1 MKSSINLKKKYL
13 ALRTDQIRKVQMNHD
28 ELQRLP
34 VESTNPWRTLCSSIV
49 YDNPWITLTEFQV
62 LNPAG
67 NPGIYGKVH
76 FKNMAI
82 GIVALDDDGW
92 ISLVGQ
98 YRYTIDR
105 YSWEIPEGGG
115 HHDVD
120 PLTSAQRE
128 LLEETGLK
136 AGQWELLLQ
145 MHLSNSVTDEF
156 CQVYLATELQQFEAE
171 PEETEQLKY
180 LKLPLSE
187 AWQRVKL
194 GEITDAITVASLQAM
209 MLRQAGL

>member
-34 VESTNPWRTLCSSIV
+34 VESTNPWRTLSSTNV

-187 AWQRVKL
+187 AWQRVKS

>member
-34 VESTNPWRTLCSSIV
+34 VESTNPWRTLSSSNV

-187 AWQRVKL
+187 AWQRVKS

>member
-34 VESTNPWRTLCSSIV
+34 VESTNPWRTLSSSIV

-98 YRYTIDR
+98 YRYTTDR

-187 AWQRVKL
+187 AWQRVKS
-194 GEITDAITVASLQAM
+194 GEITDAITVASLQAYRM
-209 MLRQAGL
+209 IALN

>member
-34 VESTNPWRTLCSSIV
+34 VESTNPWRTLSSSIV

-67 NPGIYGKVH
+67 NPGIYGRVH

-82 GIVALDDDGW
+82 GIVALDDDGY

-187 AWQRVKL
+187 AWQRVKS

>member
-34 VESTNPWRTLCSSIV
+34 VESTNPWRTLSSSIV

-98 YRYTIDR
+98 YRYTTDR

-187 AWQRVKL
+187 AWQRVKS

>member
-1 MKSSINLKKKYL
+1 
-13 ALRTDQIRKVQMNHD
+13 
-28 ELQRLP
+28 
-34 VESTNPWRTLCSSIV
+34 
-49 YDNPWITLTEFQV
+49 
-62 LNPAG
+62 
-67 NPGIYGKVH
+67 
-76 FKNMAI
+76 
-82 GIVALDDDGW
+82 
-92 ISLVGQ
+92 
-98 YRYTIDR
+98 
-105 YSWEIPEGGG
+105 
-115 HHDVD
+115 
-120 PLTSAQRE
+120 

-187 AWQRVKL
+187 AWQRVKS

>member
-34 VESTNPWRTLCSSIV
+34 VESTNPWRTLSSSNV

-156 CQVYLATELQQFEAE
+156 CQVYLATELQQLEAE

-187 AWQRVKL
+187 AWQRVKS

>member
-34 VESTNPWRTLCSSIV
+34 VELNNPWRTLSSSNV

-67 NPGIYGKVH
+67 NPGIYGRVH

-187 AWQRVKL
+187 AWQRVKS

>member
-13 ALRTDQIRKVQMNHD
+13 ELRTDQIRKVLMNHD

-34 VESTNPWRTLCSSIV
+34 VESTNPWRTLSSSKV

-145 MHLSNSVTDEF
+145 MHLSNSVTNEF

-187 AWQRVKL
+187 AWQRVKS

>member
-13 ALRTDQIRKVQMNHD
+13 ALRTDQIRKVLMNHD

-34 VESTNPWRTLCSSIV
+34 VESTNPWRTLSSSNV

-145 MHLSNSVTDEF
+145 MHLSNSVTNEF

-187 AWQRVKL
+187 AWQRVKS

>member
-34 VESTNPWRTLCSSIV
+34 VESTNPWRTLSSSIV

-187 AWQRVKL
+187 AWQRVKS